1 MKFLVACGWS
11 FEVCFYD
18 TGKRDVRENNVLT
31 SEFAYSKM
39 VLVEF

>member
-1 MKFLVACGWS
+1 MRFVYGV
-11 FEVCFYD
+11 E
-18 TGKRDVRENNVLT
+18 KRDVRENNVFM

>member
-1 MKFLVACGWS
+1 MRFVYGT
-11 FEVCFYD
+11 E
-18 TGKRDVRENNVLT
+18 KRDVRENNAFM